1 MSATKYDSGKPK
13 LSLISPDVLLLLLP
27 DTVPTELKI
36 IMHRISMAA
45 HSTEETT
52 YRYHLSQAILGLRDY
67 LSPKLAIL
75 EITKGLEYGL
85 AKYHRNNWK
94 EGMEWSRV
102 LDAALRHL
110 VLGPCMNEQIDEE
123 SSNTHYAHALCMLM
137 FAYEYI
143 DMTQYNDIYPEDES
157 EWVSVEGD
165 EHE

>member
-27 DTVPTELKI
+27 STVPTELKGI
-36 IMHRISMAA
+36 VHRVSKAA
-45 HSTEETT
+45 HSTEETG
-52 YRYHLSQAILGLRDY
+52 YRYNLSQAIIGLRDY
-67 LSPKLAIL
+67 LSPPLSIL

-85 AKYHRNNWK
+85 VKYHRNNWK

-110 VLGPCMNEQIDEE
+110 VLGPCMNEQLDE
-123 SSNTHYAHALCMLM
+123 SGNTHYAHALCMLM

-143 DMTQYNDIYPEDES
+143 DMTQYNDIYPEKDVADE
-157 EWVSVEGD
+157 
-165 EHE
+165 